1 MGVLSVCVEMTLG
14 HFSAGQVLGSLD
26 RDAHG
31 LFPVF
36 LSPEFIYLFFACLF

>member
-14 HFSAGQVLGSLD
+14 LFSAGQVLDSLD

-31 LFPVF
+31 LLLVF
-36 LSPEFIYLFFACLF
+36 LSPEFTYLFFACLF